1 MDQRLKDKRDAQR
14 FRAAVRGGLE
24 LARVLEVVFGGREEA
39 LSGKT
44 VGAAAAFKRL
54 ERAVRAGQVSA
65 KVKGKKHLALSL
77 LKGLV
82 GEGYLR
88 VERLELKPHQKRQE
102 LKAVPDPRL
111 VGTAYRLT
119 RKGRALLSG
128 APTPQMNRSGAPAP
142 QMNRAPR

>member
-1 MDQRLKDKRDAQR
+1 MNWERKRKS
-14 FRAAVRGGLE
+14 VRICGLFFSC
-24 LARVLEVVFGGREEA
+24 LR
-39 LSGKT
+39 
-44 VGAAAAFKRL
+44 
-54 ERAVRAGQVSA
+54 
-65 KVKGKKHLALSL
+65 L

-88 VERLELKPHQKRQE
+88 VERLELKLHQKRQE

-128 APTPQMNRSGAPAP
+128 APAPQMNRSGAPAP
-142 QMNRAPR
+142 QMNGSPR

>member
-1 MDQRLKDKRDAQR
+1 M
-14 FRAAVRGGLE
+14 
-24 LARVLEVVFGGREEA
+24 VFGGKDEA

-44 VGAAAAFKRL
+44 VGAVAAFKRL
-54 ERAVRAGQVSA
+54 ERAVRDGQVSA
-65 KVKGKKHLALSL
+65 KVKDKKHLPLSL

-119 RKGRALLSG
+119 PKGRALLSG
-128 APTPQMNRSGAPAP
+128 VPTPQMNRSGAPAP
-142 QMNRAPR
+142 QGPICRNSVPEPASRLAWGCRGAVDPGKCRAHSPR